1 MSHLSVAYHLKVKMK
16 SKLKTSGGMS
26 ITKANALINAGYRL
40 SLNEMRVIMYGLS
53 LINPLDEEFP
63 ISYEINVSRFAA
75 HFNIDARERGFYKE
89 MKEAVVSR
97 FWERDISFWNEELQ
111 RVVKERWLTG
121 VEYSDNKNEIKI
133 YFNPRLRKHLHQ
145 LKKNF
150 TSYFL
155 ANVSDMKS
163 IYGVRIY
170 ELCIM
175 QLNIQS
181 KEKTKNTITFE
192 TAIIDLKQRLMLENK
207 YKIFRDFNSRVLKK
221 AKEEINKHSDIEI
234 DYAVVKK
241 GRSPD
246 KIKFFAFKKNKTA
259 TQKKK
264 KLSSK
269 QEKKETLRNKISEL
283 KSFIEGVVCNSD
295 EKLKSQTEIELLQ
308 LEKELT
314 AIK

>member
-1 MSHLSVAYHLKVKMK
+1 
-16 SKLKTSGGMS
+16 MS

-150 TSYFL
+150 TSYFF
-155 ANVSDMKS
+155 SK
-163 IYGVRIY
+163 
-170 ELCIM
+170 CIRH
-175 QLNIQS
+175 
-181 KEKTKNTITFE
+181 EKY
-192 TAIIDLKQRLMLENK
+192 LW
-207 YKIFRDFNSRVLKK
+207 
-221 AKEEINKHSDIEI
+221 
-234 DYAVVKK
+234 
-241 GRSPD
+241 
-246 KIKFFAFKKNKTA
+246 
-259 TQKKK
+259 
-264 KLSSK
+264 
-269 QEKKETLRNKISEL
+269 
-283 KSFIEGVVCNSD
+283 C
-295 EKLKSQTEIELLQ
+295 
-308 LEKELT
+308 
-314 AIK
+314 